1 MQNNDAASSTNPT
14 SGGQPTYVTP
24 KSSVAAGL
32 LGIFLGSFGAHDWYL
47 GDNRKGMIHLC
58 LFGGGF
64 LLTILSA
71 ALTAVTMFIPIL
83 SAIFGLLT
91 ALAYIVLLGNSIWG
105 FVEGIIILA
114 QGDAGL
120 AAKGYPIATGTY
132 YNPSQVSNPA
142 TPAGKTVKTTETVD
156 DEEETAPEAKPAAK
170 STAKSTKSDKTAK
183 STSETKS
190 AKSSDK

>member
-1 MQNNDAASSTNPT
+1 MQNNDAAASTNPST
-14 SGGQPTYVTP
+14 PNQPSYVSP

-47 GDNRKGMIHLC
+47 GDSKKGMIHLC

-91 ALAYIVLLGNSIWG
+91 ALAYLVLLGNSIWG
-105 FVEGIIILA
+105 FVEGIILIA
-114 QGDAGL
+114 QGDASL
-120 AAKGYPIATGTY
+120 AAKGYPIATSAL
-132 YNPSQVSNPA
+132 YNPSQVANPV
-142 TPAGKTVKTTETVD
+142 TPAGETVKTTENVD
-156 DEEETAPEAKPAAK
+156 DDADE
-170 STAKSTKSDKTAK
+170 STENSTKSEK
-183 STSETKS
+183 SEAAPKS
-190 AKSSDK
+190 DKSSTKTEKKSDK